1 MVCTCKK
8 FTKFI
13 INEINKDNLIREKF
27 YKKTKNRKYNCKQL
41 CYILFYL
48 FKSGSSFRQFNDH
61 SQYINIF
68 NKNLK
73 YKLPNWNTIYKFYIK
88 LIKYDIICKT
98 FIETT
103 KKIKKSKYYIV
114 DTTLICNKGGIDNVG
129 YNIQLPKHKTTKIS
143 IISNENKILDV
154 QLFSGNL
161 NDAGILDKQLNI
173 FNNFQPNSNN
183 ILLGDSGYDSN
194 NIRNKLKNMK
204 FGKLLTYKNKR
215 NTKDKKK
222 LNNIKLSN
230 KEILIL
236 KNKRIKIE
244 HINAKLK
251 NYKKIIIRYD
261 KKTINYLNTVY
272 LFSILLNLG

>member
-1 MVCTCKK
+1 M
-8 FTKFI
+8 FI
-13 INEINKDNLIREKF
+13 IFSLWF
-27 YKKTKNRKYNCKQL
+27 VQ
-41 CYILFYL
+41 
-48 FKSGSSFRQFNDH
+48 
-61 SQYINIF
+61 
-68 NKNLK
+68 
-73 YKLPNWNTIYKFYIK
+73 
-88 LIKYDIICKT
+88 
-98 FIETT
+98 
-103 KKIKKSKYYIV
+103 
-114 DTTLICNKGGIDNVG
+114 TTLSE
-129 YNIQLPKHKTTKIS
+129 LS
-143 IISNENKILDV
+143 V

-161 NDAGILDKQLNI
+161 NDAGILDKQLNM

-194 NIRNKLKNMK
+194 NIKNKLKNMK

-222 LNNIKLSN
+222 LNDIKLSN

-261 KKTINYLNTVY
+261 KKTKNKRNTKDKKKLNNIKLSNKEILILKNKRIKIEHINAKIKKL
-272 LFSILLNLG
+272 